1 MLVAREER
9 GELRAVPRQ
18 GVEER
23 RVKHVGK
30 RVGPTVAE
38 ESVLKRGSRCGMWI
52 RRPAQGSAPSAPA
65 GGAPAASPGHKKPRT
80 EDRTE
85 KTENRSRTEPK
96 PRISVPDSQE
106 PKYSVRFRFF
116 TRLTEEPSLLNI

>member
-18 GVEER
+18 GVEVR
-23 RVKHVGK
+23 RVEHVGK
-30 RVGPTVAE
+30 RVGPAVAE

-65 GGAPAASPGHKKPRT
+65 GGGTSGNVV
-80 EDRTE
+80 EE
-85 KTENRSRTEPK
+85 K
-96 PRISVPDSQE
+96 
-106 PKYSVRFRFF
+106 
-116 TRLTEEPSLLNI
+116 EEEEEGTAD